1 MNSVRYLKQHEIDKQ
16 KWDHCVENAENGLV
30 YAYSFYL
37 DAMSKKW
44 DALVSGDYEHI
55 MPLTWNRKYGISYL
69 YQPPFCAQ
77 LGVFGNKISKETIQ
91 SFLESVPKKFKYWD
105 FYLNKANLFPIE
117 EYPMYERS
125 NFVLPLNNSY
135 EILSKNYAQSHSRNI
150 KRALK
155 QENYVK
161 KDIPIEDV
169 ITLANAQFQ
178 KFSNLSDP
186 DYTNFSIV
194 FNKLKSQ
201 NKGCTYGVFSK
212 RNQLMASCAFIFSHG
227 RAYYILVGNHP
238 DGRTSGASHLM
249 IDHFIKENA
258 GQDLLLDFEGS
269 SISSLAFFYKSFGAT
284 LEKFAGIKVNRLSPL
299 AKLFRQ

>member
-1 MNSVRYLKQHEIDKQ
+1 MIKYIKQEEIDKE
-16 KWDHCVENAENGLV
+16 KWDKCLENSDNGLV

-44 DALVSGDYEHI
+44 DALVAGDYEQI
-55 MPLTWNRKYGISYL
+55 MPLAWNRKYGISYL

-77 LGVFGNKISKETIQ
+77 LGIFGNNISKEIVR

-105 FYLNKANLFPIE
+105 FYLNKSNLFLIE
-117 EYPMYERS
+117 EYPIYERS

-135 EILSKNYAQSHSRNI
+135 ENLSKNYAQSHLRNI
-150 KRALK
+150 KRAIK

-161 KDIPIEDV
+161 KDIPLEDV
-169 ITLANAQFQ
+169 IGLAKAQSQ
-178 KFSNLSDP
+178 QFSNLSDL
-186 DYTNFSIV
+186 DYTNFLEA
-194 FNKLKSQ
+194 FTHLKNKNSA
-201 NKGCTYGVFSK
+201 CTLGVFSK
-212 RNQLMASCAFIFSHG
+212 RNQLMASCAFIFSHS

-249 IDHFIKENA
+249 IDYFIKEYS
-258 GQDLLLDFEGS
+258 GKDLLLDFEGS

-284 LEKFAGIKVNRLSPL
+284 QENFAGIKVNRLS
-299 AKLFRQ
+299 AIARLFRQ